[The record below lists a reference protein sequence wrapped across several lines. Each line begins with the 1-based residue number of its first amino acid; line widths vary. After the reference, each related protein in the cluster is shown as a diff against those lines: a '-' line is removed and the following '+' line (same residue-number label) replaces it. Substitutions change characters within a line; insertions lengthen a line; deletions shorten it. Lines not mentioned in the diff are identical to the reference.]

1 MFIDD
6 DEDELEA
13 SAKMSFLDHLDEL
26 RHRLIVAFSAIGIG
40 FLICWSF
47 SAQIYNFLAV
57 PITQHL
63 GGKKLVFT
71 NPTEPFTLYMKVA
84 FIAGIFLAAPIVIW
98 QIWLFISPG
107 LYKKE
112 KRFAAPFIFFSS
124 LLFIL
129 GGVFAYYIAFPM
141 SLKFLLSVGES
152 FEPMVTI
159 TEYLSL
165 AMTVY
170 LGCAIIFEIPILI
183 FFLSI
188 FGIVNAR
195 FLFKNLRY
203 AILIIFIVA
212 AIVTPTTDIPTMMV
226 FAMPMLLLYIVGIL
240 VAWIFG
246 RKRRKED

>member
-6 DEDELEA
+6 NEDELD
-13 SAKMSFLDHLDEL
+13 SSGKMSFLDHLDEL
-26 RHRLIVAFSAIGIG
+26 RRRLIVSLTALGVA
-40 FLICWSF
+40 FLICWSY
-47 SAQIYNFLAV
+47 SAQIYNFLAL

-63 GGKKLVFT
+63 NGKKLVFT

-84 FIAGIFLAAPIVIW
+84 FIAGIFLSAPIIIW
-98 QIWLFISPG
+98 QLWLFISPG

-112 KRFAAPFIFFSS
+112 KRFALPFIFFSS

-129 GGVFAYYIAFPM
+129 GGVFAYSVAFPM

-152 FEPMVTI
+152 FDPMVTI
-159 TEYLSL
+159 TEYLDL

-188 FGIVNAR
+188 FGLVTAG
-195 FLFKNLRY
+195 FLMRNLRY
-203 AILIIFIVA
+203 AILVIFIVA
-212 AIVTPTTDIPTMMV
+212 AVITPTTDIPTMMV
-226 FAMPMLLLYIVGIL
+226 FAMPMLALYLIGVL

-246 RKRRKED
+246 KKRK